1 MTRYVPKTVREYGR
15 IYLAECLA
23 RQGWQCFIA
32 RRSPNEDEVIA
43 GIPAG
48 DAVAGDAVAGDVAV
62 GVNNDA
68 GAAREVRV
76 KFHAQENR
84 QAIRFYDA
92 DTLDWDWQ
100 CLVITTGTLDD
111 APVTYLLLREDVQ
124 AANRLESEF
133 GGALW
138 LQPDVFADADFR
150 EAWHKLAAAPYDLA
164 LTPV

>member
-23 RQGWQCFIA
+23 RHGWQCFIA

-48 DAVAGDAVAGDVAV
+48 IPDGDSAVAGAV
-62 GVNNDA
+62 A
-68 GAAREVRV
+68 GAAREVRI
-76 KFHAQENR
+76 KFHSQESR
-84 QAIRFYDA
+84 QAVRFYNA

-124 AANRLESEF
+124 AADRLESEF

-138 LQPDVFADADFR
+138 LQPDAFADADFR
-150 EAWHKLAAAPYDLA
+150 EAWHKLADAPYDLA
-164 LTPV
+164 PTTG

>member
-15 IYLAECLA
+15 IYLAKCLA
-23 RQGWQCFIA
+23 QHGWQCFIA

-48 DAVAGDAVAGDVAV
+48 DADV
-62 GVNNDA
+62 DA
-68 GAAREVRV
+68 GAAREVRI
-76 KFHAQENR
+76 KFHSQESR

-124 AANRLESEF
+124 AADRLESEF

-138 LQPDVFADADFR
+138 LQPDAFAAADFR

-164 LTPV
+164 PY

>member
-23 RQGWQCFIA
+23 RHGWQCFIA

-48 DAVAGDAVAGDVAV
+48 DAAAAGSTAV
-62 GVNNDA
+62 GDEV
-68 GAAREVRV
+68 GAAREVRI
-76 KFHAQENR
+76 KFHSQENR

-92 DTLDWDWQ
+92 DTLDWGWQ
-100 CLVITTGTLDD
+100 CLVITTGTLDA

-124 AANRLESEF
+124 AADRLESEF

-138 LQPDVFADADFR
+138 LQPDAFADADFR
-150 EAWHKLAAAPYDLA
+150 EAWHKLSVAPYDLPSP
-164 LTPV
+164 PV

>member
-23 RQGWQCFIA
+23 QHGWQCFIA

-48 DAVAGDAVAGDVAV
+48 DTAVAGA
-62 GVNNDA
+62 DA
-68 GAAREVRV
+68 GAAREVRI
-76 KFHAQENR
+76 KFHSQENR
-84 QAIRFYDA
+84 QAVRFYNA

-124 AANRLESEF
+124 AADRLESEF

-138 LQPDVFADADFR
+138 LQPDAFADADFR

-164 LTPV
+164 PTLTPG

>member
-23 RQGWQCFIA
+23 RHGWQCFIA

-48 DAVAGDAVAGDVAV
+48 ITDGDSGAGVAAGAVD
-62 GVNNDA
+62 
-68 GAAREVRV
+68 GAAREVRI
-76 KFHAQENR
+76 KFHSQESR
-84 QAIRFYDA
+84 QAVRFYNA

-124 AANRLESEF
+124 ASDRLESEF

-138 LQPDVFADADFR
+138 LQPDAFADADFR

-164 LTPV
+164 PTLTPG

>member
-43 GIPAG
+43 GIPVG
-48 DAVAGDAVAGDVAV
+48 DVVAV
-62 GVNNDA
+62 GSAVADSTAVGSDA
-68 GAAREVRV
+68 GAAREVRI
-76 KFHAQENR
+76 KFHSQESR

-124 AANRLESEF
+124 AADRLESEF

-138 LQPDVFADADFR
+138 LQPDAFAAADFR

-164 LTPV
+164 PTPV